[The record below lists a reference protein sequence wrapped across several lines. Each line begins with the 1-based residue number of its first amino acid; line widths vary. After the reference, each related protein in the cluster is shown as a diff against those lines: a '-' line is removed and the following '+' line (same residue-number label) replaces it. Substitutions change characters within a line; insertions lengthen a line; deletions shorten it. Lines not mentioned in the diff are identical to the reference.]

1 MLDQATRRWRAALFV
16 FMLVAG
22 VGMASWVARTPAV
35 RDALGVSTGGMGVVL
50 FGLSTGSMAG
60 VLVSGPLVRR
70 YGGRAVMW
78 GGAAV
83 LTAGLAVTAGGAQWS
98 LAGGVFAGL
107 ALFGSGLGLAEVAV
121 NIEGAA
127 VERRIGRPVLPVLH
141 GCFSL
146 GTVLGALLGLALTA
160 AHFPVGAHLLAVA
173 VLTAAATVWAVRAV
187 PAGTGREAAAEAA
200 AGPRDRLAALRVWR
214 DGRLV
219 LIGMIVLVMAFTEGA
234 ANDWLPLLMVD
245 GHGVSA
251 TAGSLTYTAFAVAMT
266 VGRFAGGPFL
276 ERFGRAAVVRASA
289 AVAAVGVALV
299 VFSPSPL
306 VAGAAVVLWGL
317 GASLGFPVSIS
328 AAGDDPEGRPPGSAR
343 SPPPGIWPSWWGRPR
358 SVSSPT
364 MWGCGRRWAWCWAC
378 WWWPPCSPRRCGRA
392 GPGWPRRPCRRGR
405 TPRRPPRWTTARA
418 VPETGWAARSWG
430 DGRPI
435 PPP

>member
-1 MLDQATRRWRAALFV
+1 MDQATRRWRAALFV

-160 AHFPVGAHLLAVA
+160 A
-173 VLTAAATVWAVRAV
+173 R
-187 PAGTGREAAAEAA
+187 
-200 AGPRDRLAALRVWR
+200 
-214 DGRLV
+214 
-219 LIGMIVLVMAFTEGA
+219 
-234 ANDWLPLLMVD
+234 
-245 GHGVSA
+245 
-251 TAGSLTYTAFAVAMT
+251 
-266 VGRFAGGPFL
+266 
-276 ERFGRAAVVRASA
+276 
-289 AVAAVGVALV
+289 
-299 VFSPSPL
+299 
-306 VAGAAVVLWGL
+306 
-317 GASLGFPVSIS
+317 
-328 AAGDDPEGRPPGSAR
+328 
-343 SPPPGIWPSWWGRPR
+343 
-358 SVSSPT
+358 
-364 MWGCGRRWAWCWAC
+364 
-378 WWWPPCSPRRCGRA
+378 
-392 GPGWPRRPCRRGR
+392 
-405 TPRRPPRWTTARA
+405 
-418 VPETGWAARSWG
+418 
-430 DGRPI
+430 
-435 PPP
+435 

>member
-160 AHFPVGAHLLAVA
+160 ARFPVGAHLLAVA
-173 VLTAAATVWAVRAV
+173 ALTAAATVWAVRAV
-187 PAGTGREAAAEAA
+187 PAGTGREAAEAA
-200 AGPRDRLAALRVWR
+200 ARPRDRLAALRVWR

-328 AAGDDPEGRPPGSAR
+328 AAGDDPEGAAARVSAVATAGYLAFLVGPPSLGFLADHVGLRPTMGVVLGLLVVAALLAPALRPRGPRVAATAV
-343 SPPPGIWPSWWGRPR
+343 PPWPDTTTAAPVDDGAGRP
-358 SVSSPT
+358 
-364 MWGCGRRWAWCWAC
+364 
-378 WWWPPCSPRRCGRA
+378 
-392 GPGWPRRPCRRGR
+392 
-405 TPRRPPRWTTARA
+405 
-418 VPETGWAARSWG
+418 
-430 DGRPI
+430 
-435 PPP
+435 

>member
-160 AHFPVGAHLLAVA
+160 VRFPVGAHLLAVA

-187 PAGTGREAAAEAA
+187 PAGTGREAAEAA

-328 AAGDDPEGRPPGSAR
+328 AAGDDPEGAAARVSAVATAGYLAFLVGPPSLGFLADHVGLRPTMGVVLGLLVVAALLAPALRPRGPRVAATAAAPR
-343 SPPPGIWPSWWGRPR
+343 PDATTAAPVDDGAGRP
-358 SVSSPT
+358 
-364 MWGCGRRWAWCWAC
+364 
-378 WWWPPCSPRRCGRA
+378 
-392 GPGWPRRPCRRGR
+392 
-405 TPRRPPRWTTARA
+405 
-418 VPETGWAARSWG
+418 
-430 DGRPI
+430 
-435 PPP
+435 

>member
-70 YGGRAVMW
+70 FGGRAVMW

-187 PAGTGREAAAEAA
+187 PTGTGREAAEAA

-328 AAGDDPEGRPPGSAR
+328 AAGDDPEGAAARVSAVATAGYLAFLVGPPSLGFLADHVGLRPTMGVVLGLLVVAALLAPALRPRGPRVAATAV
-343 SPPPGIWPSWWGRPR
+343 PPRPDATTAAAPDDGAGRP
-358 SVSSPT
+358 
-364 MWGCGRRWAWCWAC
+364 
-378 WWWPPCSPRRCGRA
+378 
-392 GPGWPRRPCRRGR
+392 
-405 TPRRPPRWTTARA
+405 
-418 VPETGWAARSWG
+418 
-430 DGRPI
+430 
-435 PPP
+435 

>member
-70 YGGRAVMW
+70 YGGRSVMW

-173 VLTAAATVWAVRAV
+173 ALTAAATVWAVRAV
-187 PAGTGREAAAEAA
+187 PAGTGREAAEAA

-328 AAGDDPEGRPPGSAR
+328 AAGDDPEGAAARVSAVATAGYLAFLVGPPSLGFLADHVGLRPTMGVVLGLLVVAALLAPALRPRGPRVAATAV
-343 SPPPGIWPSWWGRPR
+343 PPRPDTTTAAPVDDGAGRP
-358 SVSSPT
+358 
-364 MWGCGRRWAWCWAC
+364 
-378 WWWPPCSPRRCGRA
+378 
-392 GPGWPRRPCRRGR
+392 
-405 TPRRPPRWTTARA
+405 
-418 VPETGWAARSWG
+418 
-430 DGRPI
+430 
-435 PPP
+435 

>member
-1 MLDQATRRWRAALFV
+1 MLDLATRRWRAALFV
-16 FMLVAG
+16 FMLTAG

-60 VLVSGPLVRR
+60 VLLSGPLVRR
-70 YGGRAVMW
+70 YGGRAVLW

-83 LTAGLAVTAGGAQWS
+83 VTTGLAVTAGGAEWS

-127 VERRIGRPVLPVLH
+127 VERRLGRPVLPVLH
-141 GCFSL
+141 GCSSL

-160 AHFPVGAHLLAVA
+160 ARFPVGAHLLAVA
-173 VLTAAATVWAVRAV
+173 VLTAAATVWAVRSV
-187 PAGTGREAAAEAA
+187 PAGTGREAAPEA
-200 AGPRDRLAALRVWR
+200 AGPKDRLAALRVWR

-219 LIGMIVLVMAFTEGA
+219 LIGIIVLVMAFTEGA

-251 TAGSLTYTAFAVAMT
+251 TAGSLTYTVFALAMT
-266 VGRFAGGPFL
+266 AGRFTGGPFL

-289 AVAAVGVALV
+289 VLAAAGVAVV

-306 VAGAAVVLWGL
+306 AAGAAVVLWGL

-328 AAGDDPEGRPPGSAR
+328 AAGDDPHGAAARVSAVATAGYLAFLVGPPSLGFLADHVGLRPTMGVVLGLLVVAALLAPALRPRGPRAAPAGVPPQPGTAPQRADDGAGRP
-343 SPPPGIWPSWWGRPR
+343 
-358 SVSSPT
+358 
-364 MWGCGRRWAWCWAC
+364 
-378 WWWPPCSPRRCGRA
+378 
-392 GPGWPRRPCRRGR
+392 
-405 TPRRPPRWTTARA
+405 
-418 VPETGWAARSWG
+418 
-430 DGRPI
+430 
-435 PPP
+435 

>member
-70 YGGRAVMW
+70 YGGRSVMW

-83 LTAGLAVTAGGAQWS
+83 LTAGLAVTAGGAEWS

-187 PAGTGREAAAEAA
+187 PAGTGREAAEAA

-328 AAGDDPEGRPPGSAR
+328 AAGDDPEGAAARVSAVATAGYLAFLVGPPSLGFLADHVGLRPTMGVVLGLLVVAALLAPALRPRGPRVAATAAAPR
-343 SPPPGIWPSWWGRPR
+343 PDATTAAPVDDGAGRP
-358 SVSSPT
+358 
-364 MWGCGRRWAWCWAC
+364 
-378 WWWPPCSPRRCGRA
+378 
-392 GPGWPRRPCRRGR
+392 
-405 TPRRPPRWTTARA
+405 
-418 VPETGWAARSWG
+418 
-430 DGRPI
+430 
-435 PPP
+435 

>member
-70 YGGRAVMW
+70 YGGRSVMW

-160 AHFPVGAHLLAVA
+160 ARFPVGAHLLAVA
-173 VLTAAATVWAVRAV
+173 ALTAAATVWAVRAV
-187 PAGTGREAAAEAA
+187 PAGTGREAAEAA

-306 VAGAAVVLWGL
+306 VAGTAVVLWGL

-328 AAGDDPEGRPPGSAR
+328 AAGDDPEGAAARVSAVATAGYLAFLVGPPSLGFLADHVGLRPTMGVVLGLLVVAALFAPALRPRGPRVAATAAAPR
-343 SPPPGIWPSWWGRPR
+343 PDATTAAAVGDGAGRP
-358 SVSSPT
+358 
-364 MWGCGRRWAWCWAC
+364 
-378 WWWPPCSPRRCGRA
+378 
-392 GPGWPRRPCRRGR
+392 
-405 TPRRPPRWTTARA
+405 
-418 VPETGWAARSWG
+418 
-430 DGRPI
+430 
-435 PPP
+435 

>member
-1 MLDQATRRWRAALFV
+1 MLDTATRRRRAALFV
-16 FMLVAG
+16 FMLVSG

-35 RDALGVSTGGMGVVL
+35 RDTLGVSTGGMGVVL

-60 VLVSGPLVRR
+60 VLLSGPLVRR

-78 GGAAV
+78 AGAAV
-83 LTAGLAVTAGGAQWS
+83 LTAGLAVVAGGAAGS
-98 LAGGVFAGL
+98 LAGGVFVGL

-146 GTVLGALLGLALTA
+146 GTVVGALLGLALTA
-160 AHFPVGAHLLAVA
+160 ARFPVGAHLLAVA
-173 VLTAAATVWAVRAV
+173 GLTAAATVWAVRAV
-187 PAGTGREAAAEAA
+187 PAGTGREAAPEPDAE
-200 AGPRDRLAALRVWR
+200 PKDRLAALRVWR

-219 LIGMIVLVMAFTEGA
+219 LIGVIVLVMAFTEGA

-266 VGRFAGGPFL
+266 AGRFAGGPFL
-276 ERFGRAAVVRASA
+276 ERFGRAAVVRTSA
-289 AVAAVGVALV
+289 VVAAAGVALV

-328 AAGDDPEGRPPGSAR
+328 AAGDDPRGAAARVSAVATAGYLAFLVGPPSLGFLADHVGLRPTMGVVLALLVVAALLAPALRPRVRPAAPEPSPPAGPEAARLLDDGVGRP
-343 SPPPGIWPSWWGRPR
+343 
-358 SVSSPT
+358 
-364 MWGCGRRWAWCWAC
+364 
-378 WWWPPCSPRRCGRA
+378 
-392 GPGWPRRPCRRGR
+392 
-405 TPRRPPRWTTARA
+405 
-418 VPETGWAARSWG
+418 
-430 DGRPI
+430 
-435 PPP
+435 

>member
-16 FMLVAG
+16 FMLVSG

-35 RDALGVSTGGMGVVL
+35 RDALEVSTGGMGVVL

-83 LTAGLAVTAGGAQWS
+83 LTAGLAVTAGGAAWS

-160 AHFPVGAHLLAVA
+160 ARFPVGAHLLAVA
-173 VLTAAATVWAVRAV
+173 ALSAAATVWAV
-187 PAGTGREAAAEAA
+187 
-200 AGPRDRLAALRVWR
+200 
-214 DGRLV
+214 
-219 LIGMIVLVMAFTEGA
+219 
-234 ANDWLPLLMVD
+234 
-245 GHGVSA
+245 
-251 TAGSLTYTAFAVAMT
+251 
-266 VGRFAGGPFL
+266 
-276 ERFGRAAVVRASA
+276 
-289 AVAAVGVALV
+289 
-299 VFSPSPL
+299 
-306 VAGAAVVLWGL
+306 
-317 GASLGFPVSIS
+317 
-328 AAGDDPEGRPPGSAR
+328 
-343 SPPPGIWPSWWGRPR
+343 
-358 SVSSPT
+358 
-364 MWGCGRRWAWCWAC
+364 
-378 WWWPPCSPRRCGRA
+378 
-392 GPGWPRRPCRRGR
+392 
-405 TPRRPPRWTTARA
+405 
-418 VPETGWAARSWG
+418 
-430 DGRPI
+430 
-435 PPP
+435 

>member
-160 AHFPVGAHLLAVA
+160 ARFPVGAHLLAVA
-173 VLTAAATVWAVRAV
+173 ALTAAATVWAVRAV

-328 AAGDDPEGRPPGSAR
+328 AAGDDPEGAAARVSAVATAGDLAFLVGPPSLGFLADHVGLRPTMGVVLGLLVVAALLAPALRPRGPRVAATAV
-343 SPPPGIWPSWWGRPR
+343 PPWPDTTTAAPVDDGAGRP
-358 SVSSPT
+358 
-364 MWGCGRRWAWCWAC
+364 
-378 WWWPPCSPRRCGRA
+378 
-392 GPGWPRRPCRRGR
+392 
-405 TPRRPPRWTTARA
+405 
-418 VPETGWAARSWG
+418 
-430 DGRPI
+430 
-435 PPP
+435 

>member
-160 AHFPVGAHLLAVA
+160 VRFPVGAHLLAVA

-187 PAGTGREAAAEAA
+187 PAGTGREAAEAA

-328 AAGDDPEGRPPGSAR
+328 AAGDDPEGAAARVSAVATAGYLAFLVGPPSLGFLADHVGLRPTMGVVLGLLVVAALLAPALRPRGPRVAATGAAPRAAPPNAAPGGQGAG
-343 SPPPGIWPSWWGRPR
+343 PAGDKMGRP
-358 SVSSPT
+358 
-364 MWGCGRRWAWCWAC
+364 GR
-378 WWWPPCSPRRCGRA
+378 G
-392 GPGWPRRPCRRGR
+392 
-405 TPRRPPRWTTARA
+405 
-418 VPETGWAARSWG
+418 
-430 DGRPI
+430 
-435 PPP
+435 

>member
-127 VERRIGRPVLPVLH
+127 VEQRIGRPVLPVLH

-160 AHFPVGAHLLAVA
+160 VRFPVGAHLLAVA

-187 PAGTGREAAAEAA
+187 PAGTGREAAEAA

-328 AAGDDPEGRPPGSAR
+328 AAGDDPEGAAARVSAVATAGYLAFLVGPPSLGFLADHVGLRPTMGVVLGLLVVAALLAPALRPRGPRVAATAAAPR
-343 SPPPGIWPSWWGRPR
+343 PDATTAAPVDDGAGRP
-358 SVSSPT
+358 
-364 MWGCGRRWAWCWAC
+364 
-378 WWWPPCSPRRCGRA
+378 
-392 GPGWPRRPCRRGR
+392 
-405 TPRRPPRWTTARA
+405 
-418 VPETGWAARSWG
+418 
-430 DGRPI
+430 
-435 PPP
+435 

>member
-70 YGGRAVMW
+70 FGGRAVMW

-98 LAGGVFAGL
+98 LAGRVFAGL

-187 PAGTGREAAAEAA
+187 PTGTGREAAEAA

-234 ANDWLPLLMVD
+234 ANDWLSLLMVD

-328 AAGDDPEGRPPGSAR
+328 AAGDDPEGAAARVSAVATAGYLAFLVGPPSLGFLADHVGLRPTMGVVLGLLVVAALLAPALRPRGPRVAATAV
-343 SPPPGIWPSWWGRPR
+343 PPRPDATTAAAPDDGAGRP
-358 SVSSPT
+358 
-364 MWGCGRRWAWCWAC
+364 
-378 WWWPPCSPRRCGRA
+378 
-392 GPGWPRRPCRRGR
+392 
-405 TPRRPPRWTTARA
+405 
-418 VPETGWAARSWG
+418 
-430 DGRPI
+430 
-435 PPP
+435 

>member
-70 YGGRAVMW
+70 YGGRSVMW

-187 PAGTGREAAAEAA
+187 PAGTGREAAEAA

-328 AAGDDPEGRPPGSAR
+328 AAGDDPEGAAARVSAVATAGYLAFLVGPPSLGFLADHVGLRPTMGVVLGLLMVAALLAPALRPRGPRVAATAAAPR
-343 SPPPGIWPSWWGRPR
+343 PDATTAAPVDDGAGRP
-358 SVSSPT
+358 
-364 MWGCGRRWAWCWAC
+364 
-378 WWWPPCSPRRCGRA
+378 
-392 GPGWPRRPCRRGR
+392 
-405 TPRRPPRWTTARA
+405 
-418 VPETGWAARSWG
+418 
-430 DGRPI
+430 
-435 PPP
+435 